1 MILLLLTRIMWAL
14 FPVVSQAHG
23 PISLRGS
30 TDKMKLVDE
39 LHKLEERHEHRLA
52 LERVLLQRQKG
63 NEMKEEDD
71 KLISVLKE
79 ELQREQIRF
88 NMLLE
93 ALESEGLA
101 IQQEDTSTEN
111 EVLWHK
117 PSIDNNGA
125 DGEHEDEF

>member
-30 TDKMKLVDE
+30 TEKMKLVDE

-63 NEMKEEDD
+63 KEMKEERDE
-71 KLISVLKE
+71 LIPTLKE
-79 ELQREQIRF
+79 ELRADTKRF
-88 NMLLE
+88 DMLLE
-93 ALESEGLA
+93 AIESEGLA
-101 IQQEDTSTEN
+101 IQHETQQN
-111 EVLWHK
+111 EVLWYK
-117 PSIDNNGA
+117 SSINDNDA
-125 DGEHEDEF
+125 DGEDEDEF